1 MDASCRCQ
9 ATRKHGR
16 QSLTWDRLNI
26 RYWIGGSRE
35 GVEAWGVE
43 EVEVGVG
50 GMGWVR
56 LQVRGVAAMSGPT
69 ERPMPSTHI
78 ARIF

>member
-35 GVEAWGVE
+35 GVGAWGVE

-50 GMGWVR
+50 GMGQGKVTGAW
-56 LQVRGVAAMSGPT
+56 SGRD
-69 ERPMPSTHI
+69 EWSN
-78 ARIF
+78 